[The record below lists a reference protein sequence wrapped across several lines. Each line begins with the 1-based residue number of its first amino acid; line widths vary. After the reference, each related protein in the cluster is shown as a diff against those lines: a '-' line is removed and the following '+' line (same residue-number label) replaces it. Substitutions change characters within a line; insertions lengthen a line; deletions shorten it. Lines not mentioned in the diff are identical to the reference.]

1 MKNIKIHL
9 VIMLFLIMFF
19 TVQAE
24 AKWWIFGK
32 SNEEVSIN
40 YMYLNNISYDESGP
54 KVSLNKETLQDGMIV
69 VNGKASVKKGK
80 IGGVRV
86 SVNNREKWEDA
97 KFSDNGAF
105 EFRFRPEQDKVYTF
119 FVEIMDTAGKTNDIE
134 ATRKEV
140 TISGQNSM
148 ALIIETLDKMIE
160 AYRNEDAN
168 RFMSFVSE
176 DFAGDATNLDR
187 AIRKDFGAF
196 ENIDLRYSLN
206 NVAAGAKGRIYASLN
221 FNRSVTSA
229 RDGRAYTDS
238 GMTEFVFQLGSVQVY
253 SMKNPLIFGLSDAA
267 NVATGTVSGVTNQ
280 NVLVVNAKGD
290 PRLITFQE
298 AVRGNWGEEDS
309 AAGSGTVESGTFT
322 LNSCSPPCSVQQGF
336 IFEDNSVVSDWTGDI
351 NLEFNL
357 MFLHAGV
364 TRLDLGVQSISSV
377 TEAPASGYTTDDF
390 EVSPN
395 IGHCF
400 AFKLA
405 NGKYAVIEII
415 SWTDLGGG
423 NSTASF
429 KYKYQSDGSRNF

>member
-1 MKNIKIHL
+1 MKNFKIHL
-9 VIMLFLIMFF
+9 VITLFLIMFF

-40 YMYLNNISYDESGP
+40 YMYLNNISYDESGL

-69 VNGKASVKKGK
+69 INGKASVKKGK

-97 KFSDNGAF
+97 KFSDNGTF

-148 ALIIETLDKMIE
+148 ALIMETLDKMIE
-160 AYRNEDAN
+160 AYRNEDPN

-196 ENIDLRYSLN
+196 DNIDIRYSLN
-206 NVAAGAKGRIYASLN
+206 NVAAGAGRIYASLN

-229 RDGRAYTDS
+229 RDGRTYTDS
-238 GMTEFVFQLGSVQVY
+238 GMTEFVFQSGSVQVY

-290 PRLITFQE
+290 PSLVTFQE
-298 AVRGNWGEEDS
+298 AVRRNWGEEDS
-309 AAGSGTVESGTFT
+309 AAEAGTFT
-322 LNSCSPPCSVQQGF
+322 LNSCSPGPGCLVQQGF
-336 IFEDNSVVSDWTGDI
+336 IFEDNRVVSDWTGDI

-377 TEAPASGYTTDDF
+377 TEAPASGYTTDNF
-390 EVSPN
+390 QVSSN

-415 SWTDLGGG
+415 SWTDLGGF

-429 KYKYQSDGSRNF
+429 KYKYQPDGSRNF